1 MRVLGIDPGI
11 GRLGYGFVR
20 TAGNRL
26 CAEEYGCLET
36 PPGLPLADRL
46 VMIYDKMRELLAGD
60 RPDAVAVEQLFFYR
74 NVTTAFAVGQARGV
88 VLLAARQA
96 GVPIAE
102 YTPMQVK
109 QAVTG
114 YGSAEKG
121 QIQRMV
127 GILLGLGGP
136 PRPDDAADALAIAIC
151 HVHAAPLLARV
162 QRRSGG

>member
-1 MRVLGIDPGI
+1 
-11 GRLGYGFVR
+11 
-20 TAGNRL
+20 
-26 CAEEYGCLET
+26 
-36 PPGLPLADRL
+36 
-46 VMIYDKMRELLAGD
+46 MIYDKMCELLAGD

-127 GILLGLGGP
+127 GMLLGLGGP
-136 PRPDDAADALAIAIC
+136 PKPDDAADALAIAVC
-151 HVHAAPLLARV
+151 HVHAAPLLARL
-162 QRRSGG
+162 QRRGGGG